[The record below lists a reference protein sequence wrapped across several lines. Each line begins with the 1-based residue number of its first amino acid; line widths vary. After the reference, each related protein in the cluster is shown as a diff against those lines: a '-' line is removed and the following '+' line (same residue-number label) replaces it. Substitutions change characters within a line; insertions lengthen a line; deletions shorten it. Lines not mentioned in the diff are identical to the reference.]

1 MKKEWLQFFES
12 PVTLAAAGIFIVL
25 FLGMAIGGAIVGIM
39 TGALMD
45 WSEITSKF
53 GLLFAGVFGLAF
65 AAWRARTADEQAK
78 TAKKQAG
85 IAEEGQFTDRFSAAV
100 EHLGSEQL
108 PVRLGGIYALWRL
121 AKASPESDV
130 VSIFDNQ
137 VCPSLQWGL
146 DVGGSD
152 GFSHPLHLV
161 PAFRHP
167 RKNVLSM
174 LWGFIRG
181 GRFR

>member
-1 MKKEWLQFFES
+1 MNTDIG
-12 PVTLAAAGIFIVL
+12 PVTEAARPPSSPRVRPL
-25 FLGMAIGGAIVGIM
+25 FP
-39 TGALMD
+39 
-45 WSEITSKF
+45 
-53 GLLFAGVFGLAF
+53 
-65 AAWRARTADEQAK
+65 R
-78 TAKKQAG
+78 
-85 IAEEGQFTDRFSAAV
+85 
-100 EHLGSEQL
+100 
-108 PVRLGGIYALWRL
+108 
-121 AKASPESDV
+121 
-130 VSIFDNQ
+130 NQ